1 MERKFKSLAKRII
14 CIALVASLVFLLMT
28 PSNWI
33 RWPPIPRPPDDV
45 SLVYGIP
52 NGPSDID
59 PQYANDEISF
69 SVIDQVCEGLFKYNL
84 SDSNFAIIPNLALSG
99 VWSPDEKE
107 YMVTLRQGV
116 TFHDGAPFNAD
127 AVIFTWERLA
137 WALNTTGTN
146 TDRVT
151 QVAELYGFPNGTPIV
166 KDVIK
171 NSNYSVTFV
180 LNDRFAPFKA
190 LLCFSASYILSP
202 ESTPATAYI
211 DTYTGTIIGTGPFFY
226 DIYEAGVEIVLP
238 RYTNYWKG
246 KSQIELIVYSI
257 ITDANARNAAL
268 LSGDIDYLSNPMD
281 EILGVLNLTEGINL
295 VYVGQGLVTQYL
307 GMNNVLL
314 NSTWR
319 ETISY
324 AIDYDYILNVL
335 REGNAV
341 RMESPIPEGILY
353 ANWTFD
359 EAELDVPYARA
370 IMQGMGFGV
379 GWNVT
384 IGSINEPDWEG
395 ATFATFNYTYNI
407 GNDFREDVL
416 VLLQD
421 NLGKI
426 GIVVEEA
433 GMTWEEFT
441 NRLYEREGR
450 HRNMLQLYTLEWG
463 FVYSD
468 PSTYINPLFTNRSA
482 ASNFVQY
489 NGYQAAI
496 EKGRNPFNL
505 WDNVQLLMEEALR
518 TTNEELRKQYYWR
531 IQELLIEQDRP
542 WAFLYAR
549 RVYSAR
555 VSNLEGCIPN
565 TIGKE
570 WFWPCYYS

>member
-1 MERKFKSLAKRII
+1 MKRKFFSLATGI
-14 CIALVASLVFLLMT
+14 CVALVVGLMFFY
-28 PSNWI
+28 S
-33 RWPPIPRPPDDV
+33 PPIGWYPVPPRPWDDI
-45 SLVYGIP
+45 VYGIP

-59 PQYANDEISF
+59 PQYAWDEISYN
-69 SVIDQVCEGLFKYNL
+69 VIDQVCEGLFKYDL
-84 SDSNFAIIPNLALSG
+84 SDANFAIIPNLALSG

-107 YMVTLRQGV
+107 YTVTLRQGV
-116 TFHDGAPFNAD
+116 TFHDGTPFNAD
-127 AVIFTWERLA
+127 AVIFTWERLV

-151 QVAELYGFPNGTPIV
+151 QVAELYEFPNGTPIV
-166 KDVIK
+166 KDVMK

-180 LNDRFAPFKA
+180 LNDRFAPFQA

-202 ESTPATAYI
+202 LSTLATDYI
-211 DTYTGTIIGTGPFFY
+211 DTATGDIVGTGPFVY
-226 DIYEAGVEIVLP
+226 DHYEAGVEVAFHK
-238 RYTNYWKG
+238 YANYWQG
-246 KSQIELIVYSI
+246 AAQIDNLYFSV

-268 LSGDIDYLSNPMD
+268 LSGDIDYLADPLD
-281 EILGVLNLTEGINL
+281 EILDVFNYTVGIDL
-295 VYVGQGLVTQYL
+295 VYVGQGLVTEYL
-307 GMNNVLL
+307 GMNNNLI

-319 ETISY
+319 EAISY
-324 AIDYDYILNVL
+324 AIDYDYIVEVL

-359 EAELDVPYARA
+359 EATTNVPQART
-370 IMQGMGFGV
+370 IMQSMGFGV

-384 IGSINEPDWEG
+384 EGSINEMDWQN
-395 ATFATFNYTYNI
+395 ATFLAVNYTYNI

-441 NRLYEREGR
+441 NRLCEREGR

-463 FVYSD
+463 FVYND
-468 PSTYINPLFTNRSA
+468 PNTYINPLFTNRSA

-496 EKGRNPFNL
+496 EKGRDPFNL
-505 WDNVQLLMEEALR
+505 WDNIQLLMEEALR
-518 TTNEELRKQYYWR
+518 TTNEGLRKQYYWR

-542 WAFLYAR
+542 WAFLYSR
-549 RVYSAR
+549 IVYSAW
-555 VSNLEGCIPN
+555 VSNLKGSIPN
-565 TIGKE
+565 TMGKV